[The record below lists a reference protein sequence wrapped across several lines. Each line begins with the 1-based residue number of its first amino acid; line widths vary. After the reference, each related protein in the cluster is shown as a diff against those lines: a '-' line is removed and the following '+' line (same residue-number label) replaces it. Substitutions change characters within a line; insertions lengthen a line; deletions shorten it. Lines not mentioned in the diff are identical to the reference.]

1 MALVQTERSFQ
12 KQSQLFLASKKYRG
26 NEKKARYSRS
36 MGLNIPTPE
45 AAKEGTY
52 IDHKCPFTGEVVI
65 RGRIMRGIVT
75 STKMHRTIII
85 RRDYLQWIR
94 KYKRFEK
101 RHAKIPAHCS
111 PAFIVKEGDIVTIG
125 ECRPLSKTVH
135 FNVIA
140 VKPAAIGVD
149 KKQFR
154 VF

>member
-1 MALVQTERSFQ
+1 
-12 KQSQLFLASKKYRG
+12 
-26 NEKKARYSRS
+26 
-36 MGLNIPTPE
+36 MGLSIQTPP
-45 AAKEGTY
+45 AATEGNF

-135 FNVIA
+135 FNVISVNKLIA
-140 VKPAAIGVD
+140 RVCLRQADSLVRTNVSTCATLCAEIWVD
-149 KKQFR
+149 
-154 VF
+154 